1 LILQTIH
8 HLFFLFVRAE
18 TIKVFAQALE
28 LPRHS
33 SMVLDALESISYRL
47 IKVSKLEVELEIR
60 EFGLEKLNLPRIVLN
75 FTKVGT
81 HAI

>member
-1 LILQTIH
+1 MILQTIH
-8 HLFFLFVRAE
+8 HIFFLVVRAE
-18 TIKVFAQALE
+18 TIEVFAQALE
-28 LPRHS
+28 LARHS

-47 IKVSKLEVELEIR
+47 VKVSKLEVELEIR

-75 FTKVGT
+75 VTKVGT

>member
-1 LILQTIH
+1 
-8 HLFFLFVRAE
+8 
-18 TIKVFAQALE
+18 
-28 LPRHS
+28 
-33 SMVLDALESISYRL
+33 MVLDALESISYRL

-75 FTKVGT
+75 VTKVGT